1 MAKQRIGR
9 GPLSVALEDQGTTHP
24 RLYVRDGSGLVMV
37 LPVHVDALPDVRRHL
52 DEPVGEELCDVELV
66 DEAGAVASR
75 WGSFAHRGQAA
86 ALAVVLLGSDRTL
99 VDARVVPATGTTA
112 ARSSNA
118 SAATAS
124 RSAPGPE
131 SADHSRTRRP
141 STALPARP
149 WNCCARRGPRRPAR
163 PGARRRRTTTG

>member
-52 DEPVGEELCDVELV
+52 EEPAAEEVCDVELL
-66 DEAGAVASR
+66 EESGAVASR
-75 WGSFAHRGQAA
+75 WGSFPHRGEAA

-99 VDARVVPATGTTA
+99 VEARVVARAGEHRGTEVE
-112 ARSSNA
+112 RV
-118 SAATAS
+118 
-124 RSAPGPE
+124 RC
-131 SADHSRTRRP
+131 HR
-141 STALPARP
+141 LPVGS
-149 WNCCARRGPRRPAR
+149 WVG
-163 PGARRRRTTTG
+163 

>member
-52 DEPVGEELCDVELV
+52 EEPVGEQLCDVELL
-66 DEAGAVASR
+66 DEAGTVASR
-75 WGSFAHRGQAA
+75 WGSFAHRGQAG

-99 VDARVVPATGTTA
+99 VDARVVARDGDHRGEELERVRCHRLPVGTWA
-112 ARSSNA
+112 
-118 SAATAS
+118 
-124 RSAPGPE
+124 
-131 SADHSRTRRP
+131 
-141 STALPARP
+141 
-149 WNCCARRGPRRPAR
+149 
-163 PGARRRRTTTG
+163 